1 MRMSSSCHED
11 LISKANRFYQRYSA
25 EVENLRRLVEVNLT
39 QLCIAY
45 TLNNQLPRE
54 ALEVV
59 TRVKPL
65 ASFLEKLEQL
75 GWPDFYYPTDI
86 IQDLIGA
93 RVVCWFVDDCYG
105 IQKVLE
111 QSHKFRVNLD
121 ETEDFIATP
130 KPSGYRSIHLLAN
143 FTYDSVTGD
152 NGQHQL
158 TPRSMVCEIQIRTRL
173 QDAFGQLTHDFP
185 YKFPNLETGTQYQE
199 MVAEMA
205 ESLAEQ
211 DRAASQI
218 REIVCEIYQHEKR
231 KGFSTDSRPEPGM
244 SPRVLEAGSD
254 G

>member
-1 MRMSSSCHED
+1 MSSNRRED

-25 EVENLRRLVEVNLT
+25 EVENLCRLVEVNLT

-65 ASFLEKLEQL
+65 TSFLEKLEQL

-105 IQKVLE
+105 IQKMLE
-111 QSHKFRVNLD
+111 QSHKFRVNLE
-121 ETEDFIATP
+121 ETEDFIAIP
-130 KPSGYRSIHLLAN
+130 KPSGYRSIHLVAG
-143 FTYDSVTGD
+143 FTYDSVG
-152 NGQHQL
+152 GSSGHREL
-158 TPRSMVCEIQIRTRL
+158 TPRSMLCEIQIRTRL
-173 QDAFGQLTHDFP
+173 QDAFGQLTHEFP

-199 MVAEMA
+199 MVAQMA

-218 REIVCEIYQHEKR
+218 RELVCEAYQHEKR
-231 KGFSTDSRPEPGM
+231 EGFSADSQPVPGM
-244 SPRVLEAGSD
+244 SPRVPEADSD

>member
-1 MRMSSSCHED
+1 MNSSHRED
-11 LISKANRFYQRYSA
+11 LVWKVDRFYLRYGA

-45 TLNNQLPRE
+45 ALNNQLPRE

-65 ASFLEKLEQL
+65 SSFLEKLGQL
-75 GWPDFYYPTDI
+75 GWPDFYYPTDV

-105 IQKVLE
+105 IQKMIE
-111 QSHKFRVNLD
+111 QSHGFRVNSD

-130 KPSGYRSIHLLAN
+130 KPSGYRSIHLMAD

-152 NGQHQL
+152 DGRHEL
-158 TPRSMVCEIQIRTRL
+158 TPRAMVCEIQIRTRL

-185 YKFPNLETGTQYQE
+185 YKFPNLETGTQYRE
-199 MVAEMA
+199 MVAQMA
-205 ESLAEQ
+205 DSLAEQ

-218 REIVCEIYQHEKR
+218 RELVCEAYQHEKR
-231 KGFSTDSRPEPGM
+231 EGFSTDGQSEPGM
-244 SPRVLEAGSD
+244 SPRVPGVGS
-254 G
+254 GG